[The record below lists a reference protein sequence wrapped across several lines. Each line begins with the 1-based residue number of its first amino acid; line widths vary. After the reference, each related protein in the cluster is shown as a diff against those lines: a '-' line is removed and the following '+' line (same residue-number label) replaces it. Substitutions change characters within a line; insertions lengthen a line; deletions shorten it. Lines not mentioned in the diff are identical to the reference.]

1 MRLEPRA
8 QAAQDLQALL
18 GRWLCNTHGL
28 KAPLERRVLFNI
40 LAVLLKRRR
49 ADDLQLAAPERGLR
63 MFAASIAPSAEPAP
77 TIVCSSSMKRM
88 TLPERCT
95 SAGRI

>member
-1 MRLEPRA
+1 MVRLEPRA

-18 GRWLCNTHGL
+18 GRWLCDAHGL

-49 ADDLQLAAPERGLR
+49 ADDLQLAAPECGLEDVR
-63 MFAASIAPSAEPAP
+63 RVDRALGRARADDRVQLVDEEDDAA
-77 TIVCSSSMKRM
+77 
-88 TLPERCT
+88 
-95 SAGRI
+95 

>member
-18 GRWLCNTHGL
+18 GRWLCDTHGL

-49 ADDLQLAAPERGLR
+49 ADDLQLAAAECGLEDVR
-63 MFAASIAPSAEPAP
+63 RVDRALGRARADDRVQLVDEEDDAA
-77 TIVCSSSMKRM
+77 
-88 TLPERCT
+88 
-95 SAGRI
+95 

>member
-1 MRLEPRA
+1 MVRLEPRA

-18 GRWLCNTHGL
+18 GRWFCDTHGL

-49 ADDLQLAAPERGLR
+49 ADDLQLAAPERGLEDVR
-63 MFAASIAPSAEPAP
+63 RVDRALGRARADDRVQLVDEEDDAA
-77 TIVCSSSMKRM
+77 
-88 TLPERCT
+88 
-95 SAGRI
+95 

>member
-18 GRWLCNTHGL
+18 GRWLCDAHGL

-49 ADDLQLAAPERGLR
+49 ADDLQLAAAERRLEDVRRVDRALGRARADDRVQLVDEEDD
-63 MFAASIAPSAEPAP
+63 AA
-77 TIVCSSSMKRM
+77 
-88 TLPERCT
+88 
-95 SAGRI
+95 